1 MRSECFH
8 LILFLGVLSTVS
20 CQNTAATPLV
30 LQVFQDDPAVHVA
43 DVLRID
49 EESVAEDDAR
59 TADYDDQDGE
69 VNRIHIPIDPIVG
82 EDDATYEKTHHKPDH
97 RFKLISLDNIVH
109 LNPALQVSLWLF
121 IACLVKVGMCVSL
134 YFYPPLGSSVRLY
147 ISELDSF
154 SFVSTD
160 SLLR

>member
-1 MRSECFH
+1 MRSECFR
-8 LILFLGVLSTVS
+8 LVFFLGILSSVY
-20 CQNTAATPLV
+20 CQITAETPLV
-30 LQVFQDDPAVHVA
+30 LQDYQDEPAVHVA
-43 DVLRID
+43 DVLRTD

-59 TADYDDQDGE
+59 TADYDNQDDE

-134 YFYPPLGSSVRLY
+134 YLY
-147 ISELDSF
+147 S
-154 SFVSTD
+154 
-160 SLLR
+160 